1 VHIAQPALS
10 RQRRVELTVACET
23 FYDRCVRILRDIN
36 VSAEV
41 TRSVADADGAMTTGN
56 GNRVET
62 GDGRRGEIPLRQ
74 AAYERIEDLFKAG
87 LLRPGEIVTQR
98 ELVEKT
104 GATLGAIREAV
115 PRLEAEGLLVT
126 VPQRGRMV
134 PSLDVGFVRDAYQ
147 LRRLIE
153 LAAVT
158 AVVDRMPQSAVQ
170 ELVDWHRDMRVRIVG
185 AGSPEDARIADDV
198 QARDWVMHES
208 FVATMGNKLM
218 INVFRVTAI
227 KIRMAVQSRIQVTP
241 YNALRVIEEHLAILE
256 PLVARN
262 AAETSIALA
271 RHIDNS
277 LKLALGEV
285 INGSSDQAWMPEP

>member
-1 VHIAQPALS
+1 M
-10 RQRRVELTVACET
+10 TVGGRLESGEA
-23 FYDRCVRILRDIN
+23 
-36 VSAEV
+36 
-41 TRSVADADGAMTTGN
+41 
-56 GNRVET
+56 
-62 GDGRRGEIPLRQ
+62 RRGEIPLRQ

-98 ELVEKT
+98 ALVAMT

-126 VPQRGRMV
+126 VPQRGLMV

-153 LAAVT
+153 LAAVPT
-158 AVVDRMPQSAVQ
+158 VIDRLPQSQVR
-170 ELVDWHRDMRVRIVG
+170 ELVDWHCDMRARLVEADRAEG
-185 AGSPEDARIADDV
+185 ARIADEV
-198 QARDWVMHES
+198 QARDWGMHES
-208 FVATMGNKLM
+208 FVATMGNRLM

-256 PLVARN
+256 PVVARN
-262 AAETSIALA
+262 TAATSIALA

-277 LKLALGEV
+277 LQLALGEV
-285 INGSSDQAWMPEP
+285 IDGRSDQAWIPEP

>member
-1 VHIAQPALS
+1 
-10 RQRRVELTVACET
+10 
-23 FYDRCVRILRDIN
+23 
-36 VSAEV
+36 
-41 TRSVADADGAMTTGN
+41 MTAGS
-56 GNRVET
+56 GNRLET

-74 AAYERIEDLFKAG
+74 AAYERIEDLFRAG

-126 VPQRGRMV
+126 VPQRGLMV
-134 PSLDVGFVRDAYQ
+134 PSLDVAFVRDAYQ

-153 LAAVT
+153 LAAVP
-158 AVVDRMPQSAVQ
+158 AVIDRMPQSAVR
-170 ELVDWHRDMRVRIVG
+170 ELVDWHRDMRVRIVE
-185 AGSPEDARIADDV
+185 ADSPEDARIADAV

-256 PLVARN
+256 PLAARN
-262 AAETSIALA
+262 AAATSIALA